1 MKGRA
6 HRAAGAVAGP
16 LPLLFAGARTCFSA
30 ASSERQR
37 RPASPPRTGEVLCC
51 SPLRRHPRLG
61 PRTGWL
67 ARMVERHWCVQIL
80 LHLAAISTRSIGP
93 APDDRQLRCALR
105 RPLIQPLHRLRALDQ
120 SGGMLR
126 LLLDWRLAG
135 WTTARAVA
143 RVDSKPILHRKEAR

>member
-51 SPLRRHPRLG
+51 SPLRHHPRLG

-67 ARMVERHWCVQIL
+67 ARMVERHWWVRIL
-80 LHLAAISTRSIGP
+80 LHLAAISRS
-93 APDDRQLRCALR
+93 RRNLSWHLRC
-105 RPLIQPLHRLRALDQ
+105 IQREINELLHP
-120 SGGMLR
+120 
-126 LLLDWRLAG
+126 
-135 WTTARAVA
+135 
-143 RVDSKPILHRKEAR
+143 K